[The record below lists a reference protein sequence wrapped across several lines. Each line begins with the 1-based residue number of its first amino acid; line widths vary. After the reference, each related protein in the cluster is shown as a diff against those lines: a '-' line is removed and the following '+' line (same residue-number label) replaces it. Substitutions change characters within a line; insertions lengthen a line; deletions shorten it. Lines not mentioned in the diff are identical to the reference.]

1 MGRPRTLTA
10 EQYLAKRD
18 AKMKAY
24 QEKNKERL
32 KAYRKD
38 YYKKNK
44 ELILAKKRIKKE
56 NNQK

>member
-1 MGRPRTLTA
+1 MGRPRVITA

-44 ELILAKKRIKKE
+44 ELILAKKRIKRE
-56 NNQK
+56 NKK